1 MARTKKESTSGT
13 VGKDEI
19 CWASYYD
26 ADKNLKYVVTSN
38 KDRTMHYLYDGNYNK
53 LGRAKSPLEL
63 QEKYM

>member
-1 MARTKKESTSGT
+1 MARIKKESTNCT

-19 CWASYYD
+19 RLASYYD
-26 ADKNLKYVVTSN
+26 ADKNLKYMITSN
-38 KDRTMHYLYDGNYNK
+38 KDRTTHYLYDGNYNK

>member
-1 MARTKKESTSGT
+1 MARTKKESTNCT

-19 CWASYYD
+19 RWASYYD
-26 ADKNLKYVVTSN
+26 ADKNLKYMITSN
-38 KDRTMHYLYDGNYNK
+38 KDRTTHYLYDGNYNK